1 MIKGKRTAFWAA
13 IWTLIIAIA
22 LPTAALATPQGK
34 GKGHGKDKIS
44 KEQRKAEKFKN
55 GHDARDGRWDG
66 RGPRDRDDR
75 WDDDDDD
82 DWDDRDRGRNRRD
95 RDRDRDRDND
105 GINDRSEIIRYAQNA
120 GYREGFNAG
129 RNDRASGR
137 SYDYDDHSA
146 YRDATIGYRS
156 DYGSES
162 TYRNYFRAGFR
173 RGYEDGYQNRSSRTG
188 RWGDILGDILGRP

>member
-1 MIKGKRTAFWAA
+1 MKTKGKRTAFWAV

-22 LPTAALATPQGK
+22 LPTAAIATPQGK
-34 GKGHGKDKIS
+34 GNGKNKIS

-82 DWDDRDRGRNRRD
+82 DYRDNRGRGRNRRD
-95 RDRDRDRDND
+95 RDDR
-105 GINDRSEIIRYAQNA
+105 INDRSDIVRYAQEV
-120 GYREGFNAG
+120 GYREGYNAG
-129 RNDRASGR
+129 RNDRASGQ

-146 YRDATIGYRS
+146 YRDATVGYRS
-156 DYGSES
+156 DYGNVD
-162 TYRNYFRAGFR
+162 TYRNYFRSGFR
-173 RGYEDGYQNRSSRTG
+173 RGYEDGYRNRNSRTG